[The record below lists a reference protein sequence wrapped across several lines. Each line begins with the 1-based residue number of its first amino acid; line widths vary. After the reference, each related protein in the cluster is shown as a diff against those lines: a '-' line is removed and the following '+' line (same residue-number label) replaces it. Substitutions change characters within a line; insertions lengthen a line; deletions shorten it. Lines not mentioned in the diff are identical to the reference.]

1 MDADRPAA
9 LESVMPLNFKA
20 VADKV
25 SIRSLADIRPAAET
39 LHEFAMSL
47 ARLRTA
53 ACANIASKEPM
64 IDNQGKVLAAD
75 VFGWVG
81 PEPRWWENSRLA
93 LTSPIAIACRYESEP
108 FWCNAHGI
116 HLRQPNSHIAA
127 LDIADFC
134 KRAMTEAAIVIPIHM
149 PFGHIGAVS
158 FNPVDRDR
166 PDLSAEFEQH
176 GDALELCARRFI
188 IGYVKVMNKH
198 RWISPD
204 VRLSKREVE
213 CLHWAA
219 LGKTDEEIA
228 TILTR
233 SCATVRFH
241 IHNAANKLNAVNR
254 SQTVFKASQLGYLSL
269 NT

>member
-1 MDADRPAA
+1 MH
-9 LESVMPLNFKA
+9 ESTAVTPPNFKA
-20 VADKV
+20 VADNV
-25 SIRSLADIRPAAET
+25 SIRSQADIRPAAEA
-39 LHEFAMSL
+39 LHELAMSL
-47 ARLRTA
+47 AGFRTA

-64 IDNQGKVLAAD
+64 VDAHGKVLAAD

-93 LTSPIAIACRYESEP
+93 LTSPLTIACRYESEP
-108 FWCNAHGI
+108 FWCNEQGI
-116 HLRQPNSHIAA
+116 HLRQNNPHIAA

-134 KRAMTEAAIVIPIHM
+134 KRAMTEAAIVIPIHL
-149 PFGHIGAVS
+149 PFGLIGAVS
-158 FNPVDRDR
+158 FNPVEPVRS
-166 PDLSAEFEQH
+166 DLAAEFEQH
-176 GDALELCARRFI
+176 SDLLEICARRFI
-188 IGYVKVMNKH
+188 IGYVKVMTTN

-241 IHNAANKLNAVNR
+241 IHNAATKLNAVNR
-254 SQTVFKASQLGYLSL
+254 SQTVFKASQLGYLAQS
-269 NT
+269 T